1 MSSQFENDP
10 DNAQVRWYRDWALK
24 NGKDTR
30 DYTNEQLTNF
40 LGNHYEKAGLSH
52 DEISSSYGADF
63 SNAYLDLKNRP
74 DPNQSYVD
82 EISSGL
88 KSASYGLASTGMGA
102 LGLGAG
108 SLGFDGVEESL
119 MGKAADLSEKAGQD
133 KPTIERAS
141 DVRWSNPAEVAR
153 FLMGGI
159 GEATPSVVE
168 SAGAYLA
175 GGGIGYGIVK
185 HKAKKAVGKIIG
197 DRLEGSAADAV
208 EAVFREGI
216 KAEARRGFATGSL
229 TATAI
234 SSIGLGQGEIYTSL
248 YPNTQLDPKDKDYI
262 DPTRAKSIAATFGA
276 VSGGLDFV
284 GAATLLG
291 KLTGAPKEIAKKYYK
306 RLLLGLPEGVFLE
319 GGTEATQEFIN
330 IAAEKFGKGQEL
342 EFDGQ
347 ELSRLFDAG
356 VLGAVGGGQ
365 FTAIGAIRGPKN
377 TDEDV
382 DPSAPASEDPTTF
395 KQKNLLEDI
404 QEKRGEDAR
413 FQPGDSVQVA
423 LGGKGT
429 VDRVVGDTAI
439 IKMEDGTLKTN
450 VPMSTLSSPVEI
462 KESDAVVVDV
472 DDDPVAVSNT
482 ETYVTPSGKT
492 VPKVKASAPTI
503 DITINGKK
511 VEKVDEQ
518 AGRDA
523 ELLFKKMQA
532 LANIDGVDGMSQN
545 TPRANKTGGFASNS
559 KSQIQLALGE
569 DSGLYRSDTK
579 AILRK
584 AGVLNSS
591 YEWLLGTKLDKEFDL
606 KETERVKKERL
617 EKSNNID
624 WIEPNKNV
632 EIKRSGGKV
641 GVIKEIT
648 SEGMIAVQDAS
659 GQITE
664 YEPDQLKPK
673 ASPKTKPKVNK
684 ELTDLWNNGESTD
697 FWGSSSVTKE
707 SEEVLKEPEFL
718 FTKEKDEATG
728 RNTFVAKGNFTF
740 SKDTKVKLLWTT
752 GKNKKQS
759 KDVSASSVEELSNS
773 VRDFMKAKLNTQHGK
788 KFSDTFYGV
797 EIDGKTYNASIETGY
812 YDIAGLEIDN
822 SQRQELDA
830 QKGDIPFPIL
840 SIGIDEESGDFGK
853 GIDSESRPQG
863 NTLKENMTRD
873 SSTLVTLVLKQLND
887 NDKYPHD
894 SIRVVTARL
903 GRSGN
908 LQVVKAYNS
917 DSGKYIRIN
926 GTPGSSVTSDTFNNG
941 TGYYSIIG
949 KITSTEKVGDVD
961 LFFENIEEFLGSE
974 KIAQALENEEIKEDT
989 KKGTKLSKEAK
1000 AAQEKLEKL
1009 EAEQA
1014 KLDEQIEEEGK
1025 PSADEIDRAKNE
1037 IASED
1042 SDGFIEGDWGGK
1054 DETKATSRAK
1064 DYLFFVDFSSS
1075 EKVLETIEAMTAP
1088 EGESE
1093 AMRLRSLVS
1102 AFGLEWTGG
1111 STVKSKG
1118 SANPKDIAS
1127 AMRTIFS
1134 EIIRGEVS
1142 TLRKGTAPIR
1152 PEHIQSFAAVYMENF
1167 EAGKDKIPTA
1177 KFPRKSHKFL
1187 KQISEMQSP
1196 DKQIQDLAK
1205 SFASDRVKELED
1217 KRRALSG
1224 EIKKQQESVKAY
1236 VDGGAITEE
1245 NALKLKKFRDSLDE
1259 QVKLGEVSPEDATIQ
1274 YQNKILSLSNLD
1286 AQRQPGQ
1293 KNTLGGN
1300 ALEMID
1306 NDQRDDK
1313 EGFENQTSEDAIEGG
1328 DSSEAKV
1335 KGGADPIVTGTTIET
1350 DELGNKVQVQAEDT
1364 GGNDLASFESEKA
1377 IRFQDMSTDDM
1388 VALVVAPK
1396 FLNRFLK
1403 VLESHTAE
1411 KRDQAEDGRHAEVVD
1426 EFIAFLYES
1435 NLGTRFKYERLGSSE
1450 FITDF
1455 NQIADD
1461 KKLPMRVK
1469 IHAVLEITDKLNLKA
1484 ENAANRSLQGVRAG
1498 AISRAQEAL
1507 TKNAEPWQ
1515 IFENVLNAIGHHT
1528 KSDGYK
1534 SFTNLINDF
1543 AVVPAVNAI
1552 NLEISDLIPLIDPDG
1567 LYNQEELLDA
1577 LNEVYE
1583 SDLKYEESA
1592 GELLLR
1598 DHLRKIVNPSYIVT
1612 QESASSLTQ
1621 FQANIFENDGLEDGK
1636 LNSGQQRI
1644 DNLVDP
1650 VTGEVTKDQVIVVS
1664 EATNKESIQNA
1675 RSAKQSYM
1683 APIENPLSGHP
1694 DLLQEGRSA
1703 MEKFAPMG
1711 MDIPFSLTTA
1721 LNQLK
1726 NSKLGTIANISRLL
1740 DNSTLKEFTVEFMSW
1755 DKFRKYASPAKGI
1768 LNKAVILHEQKK
1780 IIISDAF
1787 NNSYRHT
1794 AEDTLASDILHEA
1807 VHAVTRPALDLG
1819 FAYSSGKQDLIN
1831 DMIEQHGMPEKYN
1844 MNAEALGK
1852 VWNDINGTLLPYL
1865 REQGKDSL
1873 KKLYGLTSIDEF
1885 FSELASDPEFQNF
1898 LANTELPKSMR
1909 PARSKLRTVL
1919 DYIFNLLAKLGF
1931 KTAQTPDALTYARGE
1946 LAKLTEISNSSTELT
1961 EQIAAANLRNI
1972 STLAATFKKTDINLD
1987 YHDLL
1992 ERISQETARDG
2003 TGGTLE
2009 DAASHL
2015 GGSTTAR
2022 KNDTG
2027 GKIISSERKREQDAE
2042 VLKYAEE
2049 NGLLINNKEFQ
2060 EKHKKYYEKQ
2070 YGIGQFPD
2078 RDGLAGGSESDI
2090 YVDEESQRVF
2100 KRNTLSI
2107 HGGDTVAYLN
2117 RLLIH
2122 NLLFPTTAYKLEG
2135 FVSRDTAN
2143 PDLTEV
2149 YQSVN
2154 VVVSQPYIKGVE
2166 VTQAEI
2172 ANHIASLGIIPRFDS
2187 TLGNDI
2193 NLSDLRP
2200 DNAIKDADGN
2210 IHIIDPIIEQE
2221 SSMVKILE
2229 TKLDKLDDPDD
2240 ILDTIYDLYA
2250 IPGYVPDA
2258 YIKQLKKSTEDEL
2271 GITGEESGMKAL
2283 MDAVM
2288 GGREA
2293 ENERMSQKV
2302 DEDNYFGERMPASAW
2317 DTTVQGNQFK
2327 NPTSNDS
2334 PRPANARPD
2343 DNALVMAEANAA
2355 GFNELIKELVKVHRI
2370 YGEQL
2375 GMELDEF
2382 LETYGRPG
2390 STKIADIKQLL
2401 DKELSQHDKTSDGI
2415 TLDDAGL
2422 NKIARSWGVRKAIMN
2437 LEKVREKARKEG
2449 SRSTLLVEGIEQD
2462 VVDSRNMYADLLQGR
2477 FPSRDKLGE
2486 RVKSRLNS
2494 TKFEV
2499 LQEYVKALPNSGFSQ
2514 ADLKSISSISLE
2526 EILGIMDAVVDAVD
2540 QRGNGEIDFLSK
2552 EDFNKQIESLT
2563 DPRLNVIKGDSTS
2576 KKAKRFAVMRAIRE
2590 SKDAMSILRL
2600 SKGKIG
2606 TTEERFKDAATAIA
2620 KAKSKAEIDRVE
2632 VKFPGTLSTPIKHFA
2647 RLKEQE
2653 LESLAKLEQEKARQE
2668 INAKINTLLENRSIR
2683 LRMALG
2689 ELQPVNIHD
2698 GVTLITMKQVNGKWE
2713 RASFKVEIKNGKF
2726 KDRDGFAKAN
2736 KDTLM
2741 FVRDPDM
2748 IKEHGH
2754 EPWFEIMREQALMA
2768 LTEPIMEEQ
2777 FHIQRAAWYAGLQGL
2792 TERFAK
2798 LGYEGKKLSQMSTAT
2813 VATYRNY
2820 ASQSQAYAKQFNAS
2834 LHRVMAKLKLG
2845 GNEIYTGLYQDI
2857 FWWFD
2862 NHPEYAGKEEE
2873 GFAKLWKHLKANANI
2888 SDRSLLDDEAR
2899 RLIIDMV
2906 NKSLTARDWEAEV
2919 NKRLNN
2925 RVRDEDVQVESF
2937 INGEMTDLYRLPMDM
2952 GYATLPRS
2960 LNNGYIRDTY
2970 SLMKKANWHGE
2981 EVDGLLGEARQLKTP
2996 EGMEDIYK
3004 VLFNTQIIERFVK
3017 PYTNTDVRQSVFRGP
3032 KDDQGD
3038 MLPLGNS
3045 FISTAF
3051 EKTGGDIY
3059 AMSNYIFDQLSENTS
3074 ESARVQWQYG
3084 FLNQFFKRF
3093 KELEGVA
3100 KRISNQVDGMQS
3112 GDSMRNTPQSLDAR
3126 GVENRLPKEFFSYN
3140 MYDEVSSNI
3149 RLALMSA
3156 TSHFGRNGDNA
3167 NAAFRDGKAT
3177 LGEAAETFNAI
3188 MAEATNSDHSKPH
3201 THYSRSVKRKAYDIM
3216 RRRGSTDAEKEWNEL
3231 YSKSIAR
3238 GEMDV
3243 AFNHLGKY
3251 YGKGNV
3257 AGPYQDANLLMDILG
3272 VQSMSV
3278 LNNPK
3283 SSFFQA
3289 LSLFE
3294 YPNAF
3299 RGLNKIAGKATVSAL
3314 SNLVNQTFGGVVEAF
3329 GVELDKTSRY
3339 AQYLNDT
3346 HFNMKEMELP
3356 FSEYNS
3362 MIGSGGDLA
3371 ETIRKHPA
3379 LGMKKYIR
3387 YIKNLSTHHKQNIK
3401 DGTRAPI
3408 DPLSLI
3414 TGIFPYVNNV
3424 VNHSVGVG
3432 AIHTYSDLVLQAAKV
3447 IEERGLTEYTE
3458 LSAKDL
3464 GMGNKLGEWILG
3476 EEDGYIRANEML
3488 VNSGAPSVSRLA
3500 FDYLDRRKSDKQA
3513 LPIDERMGL
3522 LINQAAMNNVSGEG
3536 FNSKPSALYTND
3548 FLKYFSTFLGWPLG
3562 KMSRDLDQIFRDPS
3576 DRIGT
3581 MRALMKYIGMMSAV
3595 YVPTGLSFA
3604 MLIDW
3609 YDEEMLEKPNNL
3621 PPISPWAA
3629 LPVIGPFIAA
3639 DDPNFTVYAITS
3651 RMAKAGVPFGM
3662 GMDIANGIFAKGDPF
3677 GAARE
3682 ISLDSRIFAW
3692 SMFKNI
3698 YDAMGTWAIAGEFDW
3713 QMVGRPIAYGVGGN
3727 SVIQMM
3733 DLTSAMFN
3741 IDSEE
3746 RRVANYIGMRNTIKK
3761 TAFLMGLPLRAP
3773 RKGGGVQTGVS
3784 INTRQMARAAFAGDS
3799 ESFLENYQEALD
3811 AAKIYL
3817 DEKGRDDDPAKY
3829 VADAF
3834 KDRTIQGNITQGT
3847 MKDADWLNLLN
3858 IIDPDER
3865 SKIEQAIAS
3874 HEHYL
3879 KLIGGTPR
3887 VSREKTTNRK
3897 LEEARRAHAQYYTNY

>member
-1 MSSQFENDP
+1 MNNDP
-10 DNAQVRWYRDWALK
+10 SNSHVDWYRRWSKSQGK
-24 NGKDTR
+24 NVDN
-30 DYTNEQLTNF
+30 YTNEELTNF
-40 LGNHYEKAGLSH
+40 LGQQYERNGFSN
-52 DEISSSYGADF
+52 DEISSSYGSDF
-63 SNAYLDLKNRP
+63 SNAYLDIKNRP
-74 DPNQSYVD
+74 DPNQGYLD
-82 EISSGL
+82 EFSSGI
-88 KSASYGLASTGMGA
+88 KSASYGLASTGVGA

-108 SLGFDGVEESL
+108 ALGLDGVEESL

-153 FLMGGI
+153 FLAGGM

-175 GGGIGYGIVK
+175 GGGIGYGIAK
-185 HKAKKAVGKIIG
+185 QQAKKAISKTIG
-197 DRLEGSAADAV
+197 ERVEGSAADAV
-208 EAVFREGI
+208 EALMRETI
-216 KAEARRGFATGSL
+216 KVNARKGFATGSL
-229 TATAI
+229 SATAV

-248 YPNTQLDPKDKDYI
+248 YENTKLDPDDKDYI
-262 DPTRAKSIAATFGA
+262 DPTRAKSIAVTFGA
-276 VSGGLDFV
+276 ASGGLDFI

-291 KLTGAPKEIAKKYYK
+291 KLTGAPKEVAKKYYK

-330 IAAEKFGKGQEL
+330 IAAEKFGRGQEL

-356 VLGAVGGGQ
+356 VLGAVGGAQ
-365 FTAIGAIRGPKN
+365 FTTIGAIRGPKDT
-377 TDEDV
+377 TDNDV
-382 DPSAPASEDPTTF
+382 DTDAPVSEDPTTF

-404 QEKRGEDAR
+404 QEKRGKDAR
-413 FQPGDSVQVA
+413 FQPGDTVQIA
-423 LGGKGT
+423 LGGKGV
-429 VDRVVGDTAI
+429 VDRVVGDSAVV
-439 IKMEDGTLKTN
+439 KMEDGTLKTN
-450 VPMSTLSSPVEI
+450 VPIASLSSPIEQDDQVVSITED
-462 KESDAVVVDV
+462 SDDEK
-472 DDDPVAVSNT
+472 SNT
-482 ETYVTPSGKT
+482 NTYVTPSGKT
-492 VPKVKASAPTI
+492 VPKPTASVPVI

-511 VEKVDEQ
+511 VEKVNEK

-523 ELLFKKMQA
+523 ELLFKKMEA
-532 LANIDGVDGMSQN
+532 LAKIDGVDGMSQN
-545 TPRANKTGGFASNS
+545 TARANKTGGFASNS
-559 KSQIQLALGE
+559 REQIKLALGE
-569 DSGLYRSDTK
+569 DAGLYRPETK

-591 YEWLLGTKLDKEFDL
+591 HEWILGTKLDNDFDL
-606 KETERVKKERL
+606 KEAERVKKERL
-617 EKSNNID
+617 EQANKTD
-624 WIEPNKNV
+624 WIEVNNNV

-664 YEPDQLKPK
+664 YEPNQLKPK
-673 ASPKTKPKVNK
+673 ATPKVKPKVNK
-684 ELTDLWNNGESTD
+684 ELSDLWNERQSDD
-697 FWGSSSVTKE
+697 FWGTSSVTQE
-707 SEEVLKEPEFL
+707 SEEVLTEPEFL
-718 FTKEKDEATG
+718 FTKEKDEETG
-728 RNTFVAKGNFTF
+728 QVTFVAKDNFEF
-740 SKDTKVKLLWTT
+740 NKDTKVKLLWTT

-759 KDVSASSVEELSNS
+759 KEVSANSVEELSNS
-773 VRDFMKAKLNTQHGK
+773 VRDFMKAKLKTQHGE
-788 KFSDTFYGV
+788 KFASTFYGV
-797 EIDGKTYNASIETGY
+797 EINGKTYNASIEKGF
-812 YDIAGLEIDN
+812 YDIAGLEIDS

-830 QKGDIPFPIL
+830 QKGDISFPIS
-840 SIGIDEESGDFGK
+840 SIEIDEESGELGK
-853 GIDSESRPQG
+853 GIDSESRAQG

-873 SSTLVTLVLKQLND
+873 ASTLVTLVLRQRNNND
-887 NDKYPHD
+887 NKYPHD

-908 LQVVKAYNS
+908 LTVIKAYNS

-926 GTPGSSVTSDTFNNG
+926 GTPGKNTTSDTFNNG
-941 TGYYSIIG
+941 RGSYYEIIG
-949 KITSTEKVGDVD
+949 KITSTSKVGDVD
-961 LFFENIEEFLGSE
+961 LFFENIEEFLGNE
-974 KIAQALENEEIKEDT
+974 KISKALENEEVREETAKE
-989 KKGTKLSKEAK
+989 TKLSKEAK
-1000 AAQEKLEKL
+1000 SAQEELEKL
-1009 EAEQA
+1009 EAERDE
-1014 KLDEQIEEEGK
+1014 LDSLIEESSK
-1025 PSADEIDRAKNE
+1025 PTDEDLQSASDTVE
-1037 IASED
+1037 SED
-1042 SDGFIEGDWGGK
+1042 NDGFIEGDWGDS
-1054 DETKATSRAK
+1054 DETKSTSRAK
-1064 DYLFFVDFSSS
+1064 DYLFFVDFSST
-1075 EKVLETIEAMTAP
+1075 EKVLETIPPMTAP

-1111 STVKSKG
+1111 STVKKKG
-1118 SANPKDIAS
+1118 SADPKKIAS

-1142 TLRKGTAPIR
+1142 TLRKGNNAIR

-1167 EAGKDKIPTA
+1167 EAGKDKVPTSE
-1177 KFPRKSHKFL
+1177 FPRKTHKFL
-1187 KQISEMQSP
+1187 KQIAEMQSP
-1196 DKQIQDLAK
+1196 DQQIQEVAQGI
-1205 SFASDRVKELED
+1205 ANERVRGLSD
-1217 KRRALSG
+1217 KRRELSQKITKQKEVVKSYFETTISEKDLNELVEFRTRLAEQVDKG
-1224 EIKKQQESVKAY
+1224 EITADEADKAY
-1236 VDGGAITEE
+1236 NDKYTRVM
-1245 NALKLKKFRDSLDE
+1245 
-1259 QVKLGEVSPEDATIQ
+1259 P
-1274 YQNKILSLSNLD
+1274 LS
-1286 AQRQPGQ
+1286 AQKQPGQ

-1300 ALEMID
+1300 ALEMIN
-1306 NDQRDDK
+1306 NDQRDEK
-1313 EGFENQTSEDAIEGG
+1313 EDFVDQALEDAIEGG
-1328 DSSEAKV
+1328 DSSEVQV
-1335 KGGADPIVTGTTIET
+1335 KAGKDSVATGTTIET
-1350 DELGNKVQVQAEDT
+1350 DELGNKVEVQAEDK
-1364 GGNDLASFESEKA
+1364 GDLSDLESEGA
-1377 IRFQDMSTDDM
+1377 IRFQDMSLEDM
-1388 VALVVAPK
+1388 VSLVLSIKNKA
-1396 FLNRFLK
+1396 RFLK
-1403 VLESHTAE
+1403 VLESHITE
-1411 KRDQAEDGRHAEVVD
+1411 KRERAMDGRHADVVD
-1426 EFIAFLYES
+1426 NFIAYLYES
-1435 NLGTRFKYERLGSSE
+1435 NVGNAFKAERVGSSE

-1455 NQIADD
+1455 SQITDE
-1461 KKLPMRVK
+1461 KKLPMRQK
-1469 IHAVLEITDKLNLKA
+1469 MQEVLEFASDQELISEKGTEVIRK
-1484 ENAANRSLQGVRAG
+1484 RS
-1498 AISRAQEAL
+1498 ISLAQEAL
-1507 TKNAEPWQ
+1507 AGNAEPFQ
-1515 IFENVLNAIGHHT
+1515 IFEHVLNAIGHHA
-1528 KSDGYK
+1528 KSEGYK
-1534 SFTNLINDF
+1534 RFFRLMNDF
-1543 AVVPAVNAI
+1543 AVVPVTNAKSLQI
-1552 NLEISDLIPLIDPDG
+1552 EDILPLLDPDG
-1567 LYNQEELLDA
+1567 LYDQEELLDA

-1583 SDLKYEESA
+1583 SDLKFEESS

-1598 DHLRKIVNPSYIVT
+1598 DHLRKLVNSSYIVT
-1612 QESASSLTQ
+1612 QESASALTQ
-1621 FQANIFENDGLEDGK
+1621 FQANRFDNDGLEDGK

-1650 VTGEVTKDQVIVVS
+1650 TTGEVTKDQVVVVS
-1664 EATNKESIQNA
+1664 EATNTESIQNA

-1683 APIENPLSGHP
+1683 SGPDNPLGSHP
-1694 DLLQEGRSA
+1694 DLVQEGRSA
-1703 MEKFAPMG
+1703 MEEFAPMG
-1711 MDIPFSLTTA
+1711 MDIPFALTTA
-1721 LNQLK
+1721 LNQIK
-1726 NSKLGTIANISRLL
+1726 NSKLGTIANVARLL
-1740 DNSTLKEFTVEFMSW
+1740 DNSVLQDFTVEFMSW
-1755 DKFRKYASPAKGI
+1755 DNFRKYASPEKGI
-1768 LNKAVILHEQKK
+1768 LNKAVILHEEKR
-1780 IIISDAF
+1780 IIISEAF
-1787 NNSYRHT
+1787 NNSYKHS
-1794 AEDTLASDILHEA
+1794 AKDMLAADILHEA

-1819 FAYSSGKQDLIN
+1819 FAYSSGRQDLIN
-1831 DMIEQHGMPEKYN
+1831 DMIEQHGLPEKYN

-1852 VWNDINGTLLPYL
+1852 VWNDISNTLLPYL
-1865 REQGKDSL
+1865 REKGKSL
-1873 KKLYGLTSIDEF
+1873 DNFYGLSSIDEF
-1885 FSELASDPEFQNF
+1885 FSELASDSKFQQF

-1909 PARSKLRTVL
+1909 PPKSKLRTVL
-1919 DYIFNLLAKLGF
+1919 DYIFNLLARLGF
-1931 KTAQTPDALTYARGE
+1931 NTARTPDALTYARGE
-1946 LAKLTEISNSSTELT
+1946 LAKLTEIANQSTELS
-1961 EQIAAANLRNI
+1961 EEIAAANLRNI

-1987 YHDLL
+1987 YYDLL

-2015 GGSTTAR
+2015 RGSTSAR
-2022 KNDTG
+2022 EDDTG
-2027 GKIISSERKREQDAE
+2027 SKIISSERKREQDAE

-2070 YGIGQFPD
+2070 YGIGKFPD

-2117 RLLIH
+2117 RLIIH

-2143 PDLTEV
+2143 ADLTEV

-2166 VTQAEI
+2166 VTQSEI
-2172 ANHIASLGIIPRFDS
+2172 AKHIASLGILKQGSPYVTAGI
-2187 TLGNDI
+2187 GNDI
-2193 NLSDLRP
+2193 NLSDLRA

-2240 ILDTIYDLYA
+2240 ILDTIYDLYD
-2250 IPGYVPDA
+2250 IPGYVPDD
-2258 YIKQLKKSTEDEL
+2258 YIRELKESTEDEL
-2271 GITGEESGMKAL
+2271 GITGEQSGMKAL
-2283 MDAVM
+2283 MDAIM

-2317 DTTVQGNQFK
+2317 DTTVQGNQFQ

-2355 GFNELIKELVKVHRI
+2355 GFNELIKELVKVHRV
-2370 YGEQL
+2370 YGEEL

-2390 STKIADIKQLL
+2390 TTRIADIKQLL
-2401 DKELSQHDKTSDGI
+2401 DKELAQHDKSTDGI
-2415 TLDDAGL
+2415 TLDNAGL

-2437 LEKVREKARKEG
+2437 LEKVRERARKEG
-2449 SRSTLLVEGIEQD
+2449 SRSTILVEGIEQD
-2462 VVDSRNMYADLLQGR
+2462 VVDSRNIYADLLQGK
-2477 FPSRDKLGE
+2477 FPTRDKLSA
-2486 RVKSRLNS
+2486 RVKSRLSN
-2494 TKFEV
+2494 TKLEI
-2499 LQEYVKALPNSGFSQ
+2499 LEEYVKALPNSGFSQ
-2514 ADLKSISSISLE
+2514 ENLNNIRNMSE
-2526 EILGIMDAVVDAVD
+2526 EQLMGVLDAVVDAVD
-2540 QRGNGEIDFLSK
+2540 QRGNGEIELNSK
-2552 EDFNKQIESLT
+2552 EEFNKLLETLT
-2563 DPRLNVIKGDSTS
+2563 DDRLKVIQGDNLN
-2576 KKAKRFAVMRAIRE
+2576 KKALRYAVLRTIRE
-2590 SKDAMSILRL
+2590 SKDVMAILRL

-2606 TTEERFKDAATAIA
+2606 TTEEKFKDAATAIA
-2620 KAKSKAEIDRVE
+2620 KAKSKEEIDRVDI
-2632 VKFPGTLSTPIKHFA
+2632 KFPGTLSTPLKHFA
-2647 RLKEQE
+2647 TLKERE
-2653 LESLAKLEQEKARQE
+2653 LESMAKLQREKARRE
-2668 INAKINTLLENRSIR
+2668 VNSKINSMLENRSIR

-2689 ELQPVNIHD
+2689 ELQPVNIYD
-2698 GVTLITMKQVNGKWE
+2698 GVTLITMKKVNGEWE
-2713 RASFKVEIKNGKF
+2713 RSNYKVEIKNGKF
-2726 KDRDGFAKAN
+2726 MDRDGFTKAN

-2748 IKEHGH
+2748 IKKHGH

-2834 LHRVMAKLKLG
+2834 LHRVMSKLKLG
-2845 GNEIYTGLYQDI
+2845 GNEVYTGLYQDI

-2873 GFAKLWKHLKANANI
+2873 GFKQLWKHLKSNANI
-2888 SDRSLLDDEAR
+2888 PDRSLLDDDAR

-2906 NKSLTARDWEAEV
+2906 NKALTARDWEAEV

-2925 RVRDEDVQVESF
+2925 RIRDEDVQVESF
-2937 INGEMTDLYRLPMDM
+2937 VNGEMVDLYRLPMDM

-2970 SLMKKANWHGE
+2970 ALMKKANWHGD
-2981 EVDGLLGEARQLKTP
+2981 EVKGLLDEARQLKTP

-3004 VLFNTQIIERFVK
+3004 ALFNDQIVERFVK
-3017 PYTNTDVRQSVFRGP
+3017 PYTNSDVRQSIFRGP
-3032 KDDQGD
+3032 KDSEGD
-3038 MLPLGNS
+3038 MLPMGNS
-3045 FISTAF
+3045 FVATAF
-3051 EKTGGDIY
+3051 ERSGGDMY
-3059 AMSNYIFDQLSENTS
+3059 AMAEYIFNQLSENTS
-3074 ESARVQWQYG
+3074 ESARVQWQYA

-3093 KELEGVA
+3093 RELEGTA
-3100 KRISNQVDGMQS
+3100 KKISNQVDGMQS

-3126 GVENRLPKEFFSYN
+3126 GVDNRLPKEFFSYN

-3156 TSHFGRNGDNA
+3156 TSHFGRNGDTA
-3167 NAAFRDGKAT
+3167 NAAFRDSKQT

-3188 MAEATNSDHSKPH
+3188 MAEATNSDHNKPQH
-3201 THYSRSVKRKAYDIM
+3201 HYSRSVKRKAYDIM
-3216 RRRGSTDAEKEWNEL
+3216 RRRGSTNAEKEWNEL

-3243 AFNHLGKY
+3243 AFDHLGKY

-3314 SNLVNQTFGGVVEAF
+3314 GNFVDQTFGGMLEAM

-3339 AQYLNDT
+3339 AQYLNET
-3346 HFNMKEMELP
+3346 HFNLKEMQLP

-3371 ETIRKHPA
+3371 ESIKNHPQ

-3387 YIKNLSTHHKQNIK
+3387 YIKNLSTHHKQYRK

-3432 AIHTYSDLVLQAAKV
+3432 AIHTYSDLVLQASKV
-3447 IEERGLTEYTE
+3447 IQERGLTEYTE

-3464 GMGNKLGEWILG
+3464 GMGNKMGEWIIG

-3488 VNSGAPSVSRLA
+3488 INSGAPSVSRLA
-3500 FDYLDRRKSDKQA
+3500 FDYLDRKKTDKQA

-3662 GMDIANGIFAKGDPF
+3662 GMDLANGLFAKGDPF

-3698 YDAMGTWAIAGEFDW
+3698 YDAMGTWATAGEFDW

-3733 DLTSAMFN
+3733 DLTSALFD

-3746 RRVANYIGMRNTIKK
+3746 RRVANYIGMRNHIKK
-3761 TAFLMGLPLRAP
+3761 TAFLMGLPLRPP

-3799 ESFLENYQEALD
+3799 ESFLANYQEALD

-3817 DEKGRDDDPAKY
+3817 DERGRDDEPAKY

-3834 KDRTIQGNITQGT
+3834 KDRAIQGNITQGT
-3847 MKDADWLNLLN
+3847 MKDADWQNLLN
-3858 IIDPDER
+3858 ILDPEVRDQ
-3865 SKIEQAIAS
+3865 IQQAIAS

-3879 KLIGGTPR
+3879 RLIGGTPR
-3887 VSREKTTNRK
+3887 VSREKSNRAR
-3897 LEEARRAHAQYYTNY
+3897 LEEARRSSALMYIQ